1 MSEKQELLTAGKM
14 AKEFGVPPKKVKLA
28 IQELNIEP
36 DVKKGNCNYFY
47 RETAEKI
54 KAALEKQ

>member
-1 MSEKQELLTAGKM
+1 MSEKELLTTGKM
-14 AKEFGVPPKKVKLA
+14 AKEFGVSAKKVKMA
-28 IQELNIEP
+28 IEQLNIAP

-54 KAALEKQ
+54 KAALEK

>member
-1 MSEKQELLTAGKM
+1 MGNQELLTTGKM
-14 AKEFGVPPKKVKLA
+14 AKEFGVPAKKIKLV
-28 IQELNIEP
+28 IEKLNLSP

-54 KAALEKQ
+54 KSALESD

>member
-1 MSEKQELLTAGKM
+1 MSDKELLTAGKM
-14 AKEFGVPPKKVKLA
+14 AKEFGVPAKKVKLV
-28 IQELNIEP
+28 IEKLNLSP

-54 KAALEKQ
+54 KSALETEA

>member
-1 MSEKQELLTAGKM
+1 MSKQELLTTGKM
-14 AKEFGVPPKKVKLA
+14 AKEFGVPAKKIKIVIEKLN
-28 IQELNIEP
+28 LSP

-54 KAALEKQ
+54 KSVLGSE